1 MSEETMERVLRV
13 IDRMSEWTGKAASFL
28 VAILTLAICYDVF
41 MRYVFDK
48 PTSWAFEMG
57 YMIYGVYAIL
67 GAAYCHLMKGHVRMD
82 LLYGRL
88 SPRGQARMDAICYLF
103 LFYPLFFVLIWKCG
117 EHALWS
123 WSFGERSSV
132 SVWRPWLG
140 PFKMLISIGFVL
152 FFLQGTAEF
161 IRSVMIG
168 FKGEPHES

>member
-1 MSEETMERVLRV
+1 MERVLRV
-13 IDRMSEWTGKAASFL
+13 IDRASEWIGKAASFL
-28 VAILTLAICYDVF
+28 VALLTVAICYDVF

-57 YMIYGVYAIL
+57 YMTYGAYSIL

-103 LFYPLFFVLIWKCG
+103 LFFPLFIVLSWKCG
-117 EHALWS
+117 EGALWA
-123 WSFGERSSV
+123 WNFGERSSV

-140 PFKMLISIGFVL
+140 PFKMTIFFGLIL
-152 FFLQGTAEF
+152 FLLQGTAEF
-161 IRSVMIG
+161 IRSLIIG
-168 FKGEPHES
+168 F